1 MSFQINQLKEE
12 FQQNGYVVVP
22 DFLDSNELRTVQKNI
37 ERLIRITHQKRNYEH
52 AFYANEHDKNLLKQL
67 YRIELESKAIVAD
80 SHIPNGPFKVAG
92 LPKYSYD
99 PDKARQLLKEANFDS
114 SVEFDMVYYYSD
126 QLTVDLMTAIQAY
139 LADVGVKMNF
149 RQLQG
154 DINAQL

>member
-1 MSFQINQLKEE
+1 MKLRVILTLALTLCFAYQVLAMPEN
-12 FQQNGYVVVP
+12 
-22 DFLDSNELRTVQKNI
+22 SNPLSNKKVRQAI
-37 ERLIRITHQKRNYEH
+37 
-52 AFYANEHDKNLLKQL
+52 AYAIDMDTIQETLL
-67 YRIELESKAIVAD
+67 EGKAIVAD

-99 PDKARQLLKEANFDS
+99 PDKARQLLREANFDS